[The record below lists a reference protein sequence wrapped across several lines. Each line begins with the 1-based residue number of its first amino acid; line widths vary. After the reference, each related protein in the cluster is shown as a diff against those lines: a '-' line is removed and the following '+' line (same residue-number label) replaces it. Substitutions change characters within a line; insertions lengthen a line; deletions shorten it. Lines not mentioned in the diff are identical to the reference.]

1 MNTKL
6 STRWEYPIDRA
17 NLARPDPSLRSRSL
31 CSATAQRNPNGARR
45 LRTCKGVYLLTRP
58 TGDTDVELMVLSLFG
73 AATASACHDGEALYR
88 AAAFDRRLPFVFDK
102 RVAVYEVSTGSRRA
116 LSYANLQRRFP
127 LRLMAPR

>member
-1 MNTKL
+1 L
-6 STRWEYPIDRA
+6 IAQIWRGQTRASDREA
-17 NLARPDPSLRSRSL
+17 SVAQLLKGIQ
-31 CSATAQRNPNGARR
+31 TALVGCA
-45 LRTCKGVYLLTRP
+45 TCKGVYLLTRP

-88 AAAFDRRLPFVFDK
+88 AAAFDRQLPFVFDK